1 VGVALDA
8 PFPEVLRE
16 ALARRKGES
25 FERSLGRA
33 IRRHGGDY
41 ADYVAIVSKVRE
53 AAEAHHVDLWEA
65 AKILAGQP

>member
-1 VGVALDA
+1 MGVALDA
-8 PFPEVLRE
+8 SFPEVLRE
-16 ALARRKGES
+16 ALTRRKGES

-41 ADYVAIVSKVRE
+41 ADYVVIVSKVRE
-53 AAEAHHVDLWEA
+53 AAEARHVDLWEA